1 MGGGYQRSR
10 HRAWDTSAPQ
20 NELRFFIVDA
30 LRKRFQANPVPG
42 YTGEPT
48 EVELGD
54 VQATADPF
62 WKAFVRDTSK
72 DPGTTPDNPIHGI
85 FPSKPFGPFSEF
97 NPFAGSGGR
106 MEFYFNDFGRPIDP
120 PPPPPPPPPVDPP
133 KDPPPA
139 PAPCNLTPYTDR
151 LSALIANLQA
161 LYTDLLRAK

>member
-54 VQATADPF
+54 VQATAAT
-62 WKAFVRDTSK
+62 KK
-72 DPGTTPDNPIHGI
+72 HL
-85 FPSKPFGPFSEF
+85 
-97 NPFAGSGGR
+97 AG
-106 MEFYFNDFGRPIDP
+106 
-120 PPPPPPPPPVDPP
+120 V
-133 KDPPPA
+133 
-139 PAPCNLTPYTDR
+139 
-151 LSALIANLQA
+151 
-161 LYTDLLRAK
+161 LLRHVARQLMEARP